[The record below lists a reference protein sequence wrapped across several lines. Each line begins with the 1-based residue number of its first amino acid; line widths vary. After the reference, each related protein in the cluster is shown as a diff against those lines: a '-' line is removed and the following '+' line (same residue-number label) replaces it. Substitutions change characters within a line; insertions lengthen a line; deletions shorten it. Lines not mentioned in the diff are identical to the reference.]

1 MVIAPDKFKGSLTAP
16 DVAVHLAR
24 GLAAAVPGVRTEEIP
39 VADGGDGTVDAAVAA
54 GYRRVERRVSGPTGE
69 PVTAAFALSGPAT
82 WRSSRRPRRAGSAGC
97 PAAGSGR

>member
-24 GLAAAVPGVRTEEIP
+24 GLAAAVPGVRADPIP

-54 GYRRVERRVSGPTGE
+54 GYRRLELRVSGPCCSPGD
-69 PVTAAFALSGPAT
+69 SGVRAV
-82 WRSSRRPRRAGSAGC
+82 SR
-97 PAAGSGR
+97 